1 MKVINELI
9 SLLPDEEKMKSG
21 WESKF
26 KEILIN
32 HSSERVKADIAYT
45 NINAKEN
52 YEAYL
57 IKAISSGHWGWES
70 TTKKRGRKK
79 KVAEE
84 QIKLI
89 NSEEESEK
97 LKHEMIDKENR
108 ELDIFYNSLDDFDKG
123 KIYMNALEIM
133 KEENQNTA
141 IEKLVKSLFNTTYKY
156 KALKKYREELNK

>member
-1 MKVINELI
+1 MEETGNIAEAEIVKSSDEKSDTEIVDLKVINELI

-21 WESKF
+21 WETKF
-26 KEILIN
+26 REILLN
-32 HSSERVKADIAYT
+32 HSPERVKADIAYT

-70 TTKKRGRKK
+70 TAKKRGRKK
-79 KVAEE
+79 KVSEE

-108 ELDIFYNSLDDFDKG
+108 
-123 KIYMNALEIM
+123 
-133 KEENQNTA
+133 
-141 IEKLVKSLFNTTYKY
+141 
-156 KALKKYREELNK
+156 